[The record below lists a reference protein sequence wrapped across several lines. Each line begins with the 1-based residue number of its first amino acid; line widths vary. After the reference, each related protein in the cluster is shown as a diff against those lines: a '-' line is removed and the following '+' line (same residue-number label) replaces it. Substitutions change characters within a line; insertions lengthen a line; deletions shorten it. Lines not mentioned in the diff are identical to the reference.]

1 MAISYSSFSSPFQ
14 IREEPPPPYS
24 YSEPQSRESFEN
36 PVAGSGSRSYESD
49 DEEPR
54 KSTGTKF
61 GTALYDFTAGGDDEV
76 SSGKHQLNDSEICGS
91 VSSIRYYLYGNLVPG
106 KMCYDASIK
115 THLGMLQLNLTA
127 EEELEIEYE
136 VDGWFYVSSTWLR
149 ETTRVL

>member
-54 KSTGTKF
+54 KSTGTRF

-76 SSGKHQLNDSEICGS
+76 SLLLSFIHLVLYTVEKYDIMQTLKHVWVCCS
-91 VSSIRYYLYGNLVPG
+91 
-106 KMCYDASIK
+106 
-115 THLGMLQLNLTA
+115 
-127 EEELEIEYE
+127 
-136 VDGWFYVSSTWLR
+136 
-149 ETTRVL
+149 